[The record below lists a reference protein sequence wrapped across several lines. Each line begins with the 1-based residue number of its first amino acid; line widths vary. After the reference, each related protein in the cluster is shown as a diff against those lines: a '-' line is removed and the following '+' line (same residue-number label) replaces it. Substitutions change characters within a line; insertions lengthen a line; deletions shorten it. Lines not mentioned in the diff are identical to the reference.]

1 MFTQNNPLVIGFGL
15 VRKHKKYAKAASVCM
30 FEL

>member
-1 MFTQNNPLVIGFGL
+1 MFSQNNPLVIGFGL
-15 VRKHKKYAKAASVCM
+15 VLKHKKYAKASSVCP